1 MDKINILY
9 CSACSTELASTGY
22 DPYSKEA
29 YYTCPNCST
38 DYIVTETGEHTL
50 VIQADL
56 NENSYKN

>member
-1 MDKINILY
+1 MIIKDVY

-29 YYTCPNCST
+29 YYICPNCSA
-38 DYIVTETGEHTL
+38 DYMIAETGEHTL

-56 NENSYKN
+56 SQEII